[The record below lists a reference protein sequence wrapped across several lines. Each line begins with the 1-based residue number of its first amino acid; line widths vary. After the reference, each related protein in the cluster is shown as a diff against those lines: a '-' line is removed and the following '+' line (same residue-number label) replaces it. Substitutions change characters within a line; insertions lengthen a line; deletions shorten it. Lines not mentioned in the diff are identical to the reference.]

1 MGNFSERGH
10 RKKLQILGTVTE
22 CIPNPT
28 YEVIPTPGAWS
39 DYFRGVNPEGKT
51 LRELADPIRCPDE
64 FRRPDLRLALMDR
77 QGVDGAVMFPTTAGM
92 LEERTKS
99 DTELTHAVTHA
110 FNRWLLDDWSFNYQN
125 RIFPVPA
132 ISLNDPALG
141 VKELE
146 WCLENGARTVL
157 IRPAPVP
164 REDGTSR
171 SPALPEF
178 DDFWRLVESSGI
190 SVQMHNSDSGYERYV
205 DDWEEA
211 SEFNGFALSKLRGF
225 IYEESRN
232 IFDTLAA
239 FIAHG
244 VFERFPGVRI
254 GVVENGGSWAHRL
267 IDVFDRV
274 YRKKPGDFS
283 EHPAD
288 TFRRHIWVNPFHEED
303 MSHLVEILG
312 ADRVMFG
319 SDFPHPEGLAEPAEF
334 VKELAN
340 LPADT
345 TARVMGRNLKELIGI

>member
-1 MGNFSERGH
+1 M
-10 RKKLQILGTVTE
+10 
-22 CIPNPT
+22 
-28 YEVIPTPGAWS
+28 
-39 DYFRGVNPEGKT
+39 
-51 LRELADPIRCPDE
+51 
-64 FRRPDLRLALMDR
+64 
-77 QGVDGAVMFPTTAGM
+77 
-92 LEERTKS
+92 
-99 DTELTHAVTHA
+99 
-110 FNRWLLDDWSFNYQN
+110 
-125 RIFPVPA
+125 
-132 ISLNDPALG
+132 
-141 VKELE
+141 
-146 WCLENGARTVL
+146 
-157 IRPAPVP
+157 IRPAAVP

-178 DDFWRLVESSGI
+178 DEFWRLVESAGI
-190 SVQMHNSDSGYERYV
+190 SVQMHNSDSGYDRYV
-205 DDWEEA
+205 DDWESP
-211 SEFNGFALSKLRGF
+211 SEFQGFALSKLRGF

-267 IDVFDRV
+267 MDVFDRV

-283 EHPAD
+283 EHPCD
-288 TFRRHIWVNPFHEED
+288 TFRRHVWVNPFHEEN

-334 VKELAN
+334 VRELAN

-345 TARVMGRNLKELIGI
+345 TAQVMGRNLKQLIGI